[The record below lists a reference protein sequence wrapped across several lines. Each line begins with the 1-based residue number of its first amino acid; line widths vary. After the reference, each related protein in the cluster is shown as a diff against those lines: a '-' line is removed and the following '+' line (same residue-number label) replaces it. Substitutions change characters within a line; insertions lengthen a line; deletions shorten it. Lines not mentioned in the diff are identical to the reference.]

1 LTTAFAFNCSS
12 PPLSRQIRELE
23 EELGVKLFHR
33 TNRRVELTAA
43 GKTFLQKA
51 YQIMDEIEKAGI
63 VTRLTSAGIAG
74 ELSVGFAGSAWDL
87 ASVLRHFRRKHPD
100 VGLFLWHMNS
110 AEQIAALHE
119 HHIDLALLTIP
130 VNSEQ
135 IAMKPIC
142 EMPFVA
148 TLSAD
153 HPLARKSPLHLRD
166 FRDETFITA
175 AKSVGFQYYNLVM
188 SIFRKAGFAPR
199 EIIQV
204 HDFQT
209 MLLLVQS
216 GMGFALEPS
225 LGNEIDGIVRRKLAD
240 LDLAITPCMAW
251 RKDNESEALRLFLDV
266 ADEYIASRGKAG
278 SSD

>member
-1 LTTAFAFNCSS
+1 
-12 PPLSRQIRELE
+12 
-23 EELGVKLFHR
+23 
-33 TNRRVELTAA
+33 
-43 GKTFLQKA
+43 
-51 YQIMDEIEKAGI
+51 
-63 VTRLTSAGIAG
+63 
-74 ELSVGFAGSAWDL
+74 
-87 ASVLRHFRRKHPD
+87 
-100 VGLFLWHMNS
+100 
-110 AEQIAALHE
+110 
-119 HHIDLALLTIP
+119 

-225 LGNEIDGIVRRKLAD
+225 PGNEIDGIVRRKLAD

-266 ADEYIASRGKAG
+266 ADEYIASRGKTG